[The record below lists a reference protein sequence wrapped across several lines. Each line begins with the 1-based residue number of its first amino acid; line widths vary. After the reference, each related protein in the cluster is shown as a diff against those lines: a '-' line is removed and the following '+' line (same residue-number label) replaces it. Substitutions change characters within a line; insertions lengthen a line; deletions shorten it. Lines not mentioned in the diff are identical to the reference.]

1 MGMDGHQFPTL
12 SLTDKMTQADNG
24 GEFMAKVRQQ
34 YETLQHQ
41 LDNTSP
47 ELLGNRASQDYGAIV
62 RTKRSQEVKGYRIP
76 RDRNGNRSTTTQRS
90 AKSYNE
96 STSKWSHIDTSFK
109 WTVEVQPALETISP
123 SRNYTVYRN
132 DRVSESIIESL
143 ATLEQFMDDNGEDI
157 TAEFRTMYFDLS
169 LCRTERCQR
178 CKPLAYK
185 ISQQLLAIERE
196 ERRIKN
202 KMLGR

>member
-12 SLTDKMTQADNG
+12 SLTAKMTQADDG

-34 YETLQHQ
+34 YETLGHQ
-41 LDNTSP
+41 LNNTSP
-47 ELLGNRASQDYGAIV
+47 ELLGNRASQHYGALV

-90 AKSYNE
+90 AKSYNL
-96 STSKWSHIDTSFK
+96 STQKWSHIDTSFK
-109 WTVEVQPALETISP
+109 WTVEVQPALETIKP
-123 SRNYTVYRN
+123 SRTWTVYRN

-143 ATLEQFMDDNGEDI
+143 ATLEQFMDDNGEEI
-157 TAEFRTMYFDLS
+157 TTEFRTMYFDLN

-178 CKPLAYK
+178 CDPIGHK
-185 ISQQLLAIERE
+185 IAKAIEA
-196 ERRIKN
+196 N
-202 KMLGR
+202 KGRY